1 MDKEQNLKELF
12 ALNLKNRRK
21 VFKLTQADLAN
32 KINVSTSFITE
43 IESGRKAPS
52 FSTIEKL
59 SNVLEAPVWTFFCQ
73 NSEKIN
79 INSTEKEKLTFEL
92 KNEIINSI
100 DNFIKNKF

>member
-21 VFKLTQADLAN
+21 VFKLTQADLAK
-32 KINVSTSFITE
+32 KIDVSTSFITE

-59 SNVLEAPVWTFFCQ
+59 SKVLEAPVWTFFCH

-79 INSTEKEKLTFEL
+79 INSTDREKLTFEL